1 MKKKASVLHLTETG
15 SGQEASDSWRRALG
29 LTGGLVDDPQRTGRV
44 SECPCVCE
52 TRGDNPEQDLLRRG
66 SWRDR
71 AKGQVTHTH
80 AHTHTHTHTQKTE
93 SNWYSRFFLPPHWTV
108 THMINYV

>member
-1 MKKKASVLHLTETG
+1 MDVYVKKKASVLHLTETG

-80 AHTHTHTHTQKTE
+80 AHTHTHTHTEDRVQLVFQIFP
-93 SNWYSRFFLPPHWTV
+93 SSPLDRH
-108 THMINYV
+108 THD